1 MVTGGFN
8 VDVFTTERVSGP
20 INCRI
25 EGFEPRVSQDDSVMT
40 NVGDEETSSGSLGS
54 SLYPEVGILSYGA
67 CAVSVP
73 STLVTMCGCGR
84 SGVPI
89 PSVFTACSSMK
100 LWVAPLSRR
109 VSTSVF
115 LCHM

>member
-40 NVGDEETSSGSLGS
+40 NVGDEET
-54 SLYPEVGILSYGA
+54 
-67 CAVSVP
+67 
-73 STLVTMCGCGR
+73 
-84 SGVPI
+84 
-89 PSVFTACSSMK
+89 
-100 LWVAPLSRR
+100 
-109 VSTSVF
+109 
-115 LCHM
+115 